1 LEICPNGR
9 ILVIV
14 DREAD
19 DFAMFETG
27 AIMLYLAEKTG
38 RLIPADAKGRS
49 QVIQWLMFQ
58 LGGVGP
64 LMGQA

>member
-64 LMGQA
+64 LMGHA